1 MVYPSDAFVVTSW
14 LALALLPA
22 WVVGLS
28 QTPYSSFYNVI
39 LALAGWGVVMGWG
52 AWRLGSDRAAVPRLA
67 WAGGLAAL
75 VLGSGAAVLGSRAGA
90 GLAAA
95 LAVAAFGGWLGAAA
109 SRMQAS
115 AQAVWRGVA
124 CGVLLAALLNV
135 GVALVQYFAPA
146 WADGVW
152 IARPTTAGRAFGN
165 LRQPNHLASLMLLGL
180 CVLPLLQTRARSGWG
195 WAAMLA
201 LTLGVAL
208 SSSRT
213 GMLGLAGLALW
224 AALDRGLPGGVR
236 HLFWAAP
243 AALAAWWLGLWAWG
257 EMGGAAY
264 YGETRLEGGGDISSS
279 RFAIWSNTLALIAA
293 HPWTGV
299 GWGNFNAAWTFTP
312 FPDRPVAF
320 FDHSHNLVL
329 QLMVELGI
337 PAALALLG
345 GLAWAL
351 WRARGALSLQGEPG
365 LAARSALL
373 VLAVLGWHSLLEY
386 PLWYPYFLLPAAW
399 ALGLFLGMG
408 SGPGPAAPAPA
419 WTRWIFPVAG
429 GLMVAGSL
437 HAIGDYQ
444 RVVHIFAPSG
454 PAGRVSLEERI
465 RIGQGSHWF
474 AVHADYAAVTT
485 AARPSEVFEHFER
498 PLRHLIDAR
507 LMIAYAKALH
517 ERGDEAG
524 SLQVVQ
530 RLREFR
536 HRLGQEFLAV
546 CEQPQPPHFP
556 CGPAPAPTSWQRLLR
571 GP

>member
-1 MVYPSDAFVVTSW
+1 MTSF
-14 LALALLPA
+14 LALLLVPGWA
-22 WVVGLS
+22 IGLT
-28 QTPYSSFYNVI
+28 QPPFSSFYNVT
-39 LALAGWGVVMGWG
+39 LAMAGWGAVLGLG
-52 AWRLGSDRAAVPRLA
+52 AWRMGRDDGAVPHAA
-67 WAGGLAAL
+67 WGWALAAL
-75 VLGSGAAVLGSRAGA
+75 VLGGWAAVQGSRAGA

-95 LAVAAFGGWLGAAA
+95 LAVAAFGRWLGGP
-109 SRMQAS
+109 
-115 AQAVWRGVA
+115 VWRGPAARTVLGA
-124 CGVLLAALLNV
+124 LAWGLLLAALLNV

-152 IARPTTAGRAFGN
+152 VARPTTPGRAFGN
-165 LRQPNHLASLMLLGL
+165 LRQPNHLASLMLMGL
-180 CVLPLLQTRARSGWG
+180 CVLPVLATGRRGRWA
-195 WAAMLA
+195 WAALAA

-213 GMLGLAGLALW
+213 GLLGLGGLALW
-224 AALDRGLPGGVR
+224 AAIDRGLPAGAR
-236 HLFWAAP
+236 RLFWAAP
-243 AALAAWWLGLWAWG
+243 AVAVAWWLGLWAWG
-257 EMGGAAY
+257 EVGGTAY
-264 YGETRLEGGGDISSS
+264 YGETRLEGGGDLSSS

-345 GLAWAL
+345 ALAWVL
-351 WRARGALSLQGEPG
+351 WRARGALSLPGEAG
-365 LAARSALL
+365 LAARSALMM
-373 VLAVLGWHSLLEY
+373 LAVLGWHSLLEY
-386 PLWYPYFLLPAAW
+386 PLWYAYFLLPAAF
-399 ALGLFLGMG
+399 ALGLLLGLG
-408 SGPGPAAPAPA
+408 APPRPSASAPAPA
-419 WTRWIFPVAG
+419 WTRWLFPVAG

-437 HAIGDYQ
+437 HAMVDYQ
-444 RVVHIFAPSG
+444 RVVQIFTPSG
-454 PAGRVSLEERI
+454 EAGRASLSERI

-485 AARPSEVFEHFER
+485 APRPSEVFEQFER

-517 ERGDEAG
+517 ERGEDDRA
-524 SLQVVQ
+524 LYVVH

-536 HRLGQEFLAV
+536 HRLGRDFLAV
-546 CEQPQPPHFP
+546 CAQPDPPQFP
-556 CGPAPAPTSWQRLLR
+556 CGPQPQGLSWRELAT
-571 GP
+571 P